1 MRHQRSVEWI
11 SDGIP
16 RDVIDQ
22 DLLYSL
28 GAFLTV
34 CQISRNDAER
44 RIKALLADPTTA
56 VLKRETGPARWA
68 QRP

>member
-44 RIKALLADPTTA
+44 RIKALLDRSAALQSRTA
-56 VLKRETGPARWA
+56 PARWA